1 MGMSVPKS
9 AEITGNGEKCIMQN
23 FITSACLT

>member
-9 AEITGNGEKCIMQN
+9 TEITGNGEKCIMWN
-23 FITSACLT
+23 FIITAFLM